1 MRFVP
6 LVLTALLVLAVP
18 AAAASLDPALQSQLL
33 GLYDRYNKALAAG
46 NLKDALTL
54 RTAETQAQFQAEV
67 KGSPKAQAN
76 ILAMARDM
84 APETVEP
91 LRGSLS
97 ADGKTATIATLG
109 SKTVPR
115 NLKIKDGPKPGSV
128 VKAEITLEF
137 QKEGGGWKFANQTF
151 GMDPAQMKVCQDE
164 TIETI
169 TAYDQDR
176 NLTLG
181 GPIRRVDYKP
191 DHTLL
196 VIRVLDEENC
206 AILPR
211 REDLGKLGIK
221 ADALVPDTIVEMGGI
236 PHKTDKQRAM
246 VSSLRILQ
254 AQ

>member
-1 MRFVP
+1 MRLFLLACAS
-6 LVLTALLVLAVP
+6 LVFLAGP
-18 AAAASLDPALQSQLL
+18 AAAAALDPALQSQLL
-33 GLYDRYNKALAAG
+33 VLYDRYNKAISAG
-46 NLKDALTL
+46 NMKEAMAL
-54 RTAETQAQFQAEV
+54 RTAATQAQFQAEL
-67 KGSPKAQAN
+67 KRSPKAQAN
-76 ILAMARDM
+76 LLAMARDM
-84 APETVEP
+84 TPETVEP

-97 ADGKTATIATLG
+97 NDGKTATIVTLG
-109 SKTVPR
+109 SKTVPA

-151 GMDPAQMKVCQDE
+151 GMDPSQIKVCTDE
-164 TIETI
+164 TVEVI

-176 NLTLG
+176 NLSFG
-181 GPIRRVDYKP
+181 GPIRRVDFKP

-211 REDLGKLGIK
+211 RAELGKLGIK

-246 VSSLRILQ
+246 VSSLRILP